1 MLGVVFVH
9 GFRSSPGMWDPF
21 TRLMTS
27 DADLSHVVILRFAY
41 TTKIAQP
48 HPLRALPSFD
58 TVADSLKEF
67 LDTEAEG
74 LERLVL
80 VSHSQGGL
88 VTQRFLTRMLAEG
101 RGKDLRRIR
110 RVVMLACPN
119 TGSQVGL
126 LLRRTLLRANPQ
138 ERQLRPFDEQIAD
151 TRRTVLRDIVNAR
164 TVTARTCPI
173 AFSVYAGESDA
184 VVTPASA
191 RDAFPDAA
199 VLPGDHLSIARPRD
213 LSDRSYTTVKRHVL
227 DAAGKAARAGSH
239 GDARNAA
246 HDEAPD
252 GAPGRTAK
260 APRFPDGSAPRS
272 ATTTRPPRESGA
284 GGTADP
290 PGGARELHPAALPF
304 PAPDR
309 RHRPVPR
316 RGLLIGSAA
325 AVLSTGT
332 GGALL
337 LEERRPSSPSLPG
350 VTPYPVHAAAPVD
363 PPLLGHTDLVVC
375 LAFSPDGST
384 LASGSWDRTIRLWKT
399 DVPARARLLRPVLT
413 SHEDHVEA
421 LAFAPDGRTLA
432 SGSDD
437 TTVRLWRV
445 GGPTTHAATGA
456 ATLLGHTDAVNAVSY
471 APDGRTLASGSDDT
485 TVRLW
490 DVGQGSSGGRLAVL
504 PNQHGDDDVVRSV
517 AFAPRGG
524 LLASGSQDG
533 AIRLWK
539 AADPDRPERAGLPFT
554 AHTDIVNTV
563 AFHPRGHL
571 LASGGNDRTVR
582 LWDVSGPGG
591 PRALGPPL
599 QGHAGSV
606 TSVAFSPDGNTLA
619 SGSYD
624 ATVRLWDVSAPAV
637 PVAIGT
643 ALSGHSHVVFAV
655 AFSHDGR
662 TLASA
667 SGDRTIRLWTLT

>member
-9 GFRSSPGMWDPF
+9 GFRSSPRMWDPF

-27 DADLSHVVILRFAY
+27 DADLAHVVILRFAY
-41 TTKIAQP
+41 ATKIAQP
-48 HPLRALPSFD
+48 HPLRNLPSFD

-67 LDTEAEG
+67 FDTEAEG
-74 LERLVL
+74 LECLVL

-119 TGSQVGL
+119 TGSQMGL
-126 LLRRTLLRANPQ
+126 LLRRTLVRVNPQ

-151 TRRTVLRDIVNAR
+151 TRRMVLRDIVNAR

-173 AFSVYAGESDA
+173 SFSVYAGESDG
-184 VVTPASA
+184 VVTAASA

-199 VLPGDHLSIARPRD
+199 VLPGDHFTIASPRD
-213 LSDRSYTTVKRHVL
+213 SSDRSYTTVKRHVL
-227 DAAGKAARAGSH
+227 DAAGKAAC
-239 GDARNAA
+239 DAA
-246 HDEAPD
+246 HDEVPD
-252 GAPGRTAK
+252 DAPGGTVK
-260 APRFPDGSAPRS
+260 TPQFPDVFAPHS
-272 ATTTRPPRESGA
+272 SMTTRPPRELRTGS
-284 GGTADP
+284 TTDP
-290 PGGARELHPAALPF
+290 PGGARELHTAARTF
-304 PAPDR
+304 PASDR
-309 RHRPVPR
+309 RHLSVPR
-316 RGLLIGSAA
+316 RSLLIGSAA
-325 AVLSTGT
+325 AALSTGT

-337 LEERRPSSPSLPG
+337 LLEQRHPASPSVLG

-375 LAFSPDGST
+375 LTFSPDGRT
-384 LASGSWDRTIRLWKT
+384 LASGSWDRTIRLWKAN
-399 DVPARARLLRPVLT
+399 VPARARLLRPVLT

-445 GGPTTHAATGA
+445 AGPATHAGVSA
-456 ATLLGHTDAVNAVSY
+456 ATLLGHTDTVNAVSF

-485 TVRLW
+485 TIRLW
-490 DVGQGSSGGRLAVL
+490 DVGQDSSGGQLAVL

-517 AFAPRGG
+517 ALAPRGG

-533 AIRLWK
+533 AVRLWK
-539 AADPDRPERAGLPFT
+539 AANPVRPEPAGLPFT

-563 AFHPRGHL
+563 AFHPGGHV
-571 LASGGNDRTVR
+571 LASGSNDRTVR
-582 LWDVSGPGG
+582 LWDVSGPDR
-591 PRALGPPL
+591 PRAMGPPL
-599 QGHAGSV
+599 QGHAGTV

-624 ATVRLWDVSAPAV
+624 ATVRLWDVSVPAV